1 MNLVL
6 KMRPIQAYI
15 DFRSDIGSDRI
26 AEYENSVCNQIQKIL
41 DEKSSISVTYYGQTI
56 DGKNEK
62 YKIIV
67 YPYGNEVRY
76 GFFRGKTPIFHTTNI
91 REFWCEICGIIRYSD
106 LFIKA

>member
-6 KMRPIQAYI
+6 KMRPIKAYI

-26 AEYENSVCNQIQKIL
+26 AEYENSVCEQIQKIL
-41 DEKSSISVTYYGQTI
+41 DEKSSLSVTYYGQTVKGI
-56 DGKNEK
+56 NEK

-67 YPYGNEVRY
+67 YPYGSETRY
-76 GFFRGKTPIFHTTNI
+76 GFFRGKTPIFHTTNA

>member
-6 KMRPIQAYI
+6 KMRPVQAYI
-15 DFRSDIGSDRI
+15 DFRSDIGSTAI
-26 AEYENSVCNQIQKIL
+26 AEYENFVCEQIQKIL
-41 DEKSSISVTYYGQTI
+41 DDKSSISVTYYGQTV
-56 DGKNEK
+56 NEK
-62 YKIIV
+62 HRIIV
-67 YPYGNEVRY
+67 YPYGDEVRY